1 MGLGDGVGWGGGRG
15 LLTPLTTGQAGEQ
28 QCLDPGAQAGGA
40 GNGHPWVQGQSG
52 SRGLTLLP
60 PQA

>member
-28 QCLDPGAQAGGA
+28 QCLDPEHRPGGRGMGTPGCRA
-40 GNGHPWVQGQSG
+40 
-52 SRGLTLLP
+52 SRG
-60 PQA
+60 AVV